1 MTIRQSIQTIRAA
14 VEPLYGLRE
23 AESIARMVVC
33 GKLDYNLSQ
42 LVAHYDEECEITDLT
57 SVVNELQSGRPVQ
70 YVLGK
75 AEFCEMEFEVAEGV
89 LIPRPETEELVYRIA
104 ETTKRGARILDIG
117 TGSGAI
123 AIALAKFV
131 KDAEVVAVD
140 ISPEALKIAEHN
152 AERLGVKVGFMEAD
166 ALGDLGALGTFD
178 VIVSNPP
185 YFVDSLLCPDSK
197 RTTARHTTEL
207 TFEQLDDSVCRLLDR
222 DKGRFAL
229 ILPTEQMER
238 YIAMTR
244 LQLVCRCDVYSV
256 VGGAAKRV
264 MAEFAFESHAE
275 PKIESITIE
284 RGQRGDYCPEYVALT
299 KDFYLKF

>member
-33 GKLDYNLSQ
+33 DKLDYNLSQ
-42 LVAHYDEECEITDLT
+42 LVAHYDEECEIADLT
-57 SVVNELQSGRPVQ
+57 GVVEALQSGRPVQ

-75 AEFCEMEFEVAEGV
+75 AEFCEMELEVAEGV

-152 AERLGVKVGFMEAD
+152 AERLGVKVEFVEAD

-185 YFVDSLLCPDSK
+185 YIPQSDIVDMRKNVVDFEPHTALFVPD
-197 RTTARHTTEL
+197 
-207 TFEQLDDSVCRLLDR
+207 DD
-222 DKGRFAL
+222 
-229 ILPTEQMER
+229 I
-238 YIAMTR
+238 
-244 LQLVCRCDVYSV
+244 
-256 VGGAAKRV
+256 
-264 MAEFAFESHAE
+264 
-275 PKIESITIE
+275 
-284 RGQRGDYCPEYVALT
+284 
-299 KDFYLKF
+299 LKFYRATAENAQTMLREGGSLWFEIYEKAGDELCTMLREKGFVQAELFEDANAKPRMVWSRR